1 MPLFQ
6 STAVVN
12 GVTIKNMTNTE
23 ASDAAIN
30 AASRQAER
38 CFIDAVSF
46 RISGNNAYVFDVWI
60 DDIDKLLCSVDN
72 NGVSNRMK
80 IDRFTLTQQYD
91 VEIVV
96 FSDSDYHA
104 PIRILAADLVRFTAD
119 RRAVK
124 CLIARDS
131 FVYGVKQDERTCVV
145 VHYTTLFEKTQ
156 VIWHSHFKES
166 IETSIETYRQ
176 HMGIKFPQ
184 IEI

>member
-6 STAVVN
+6 STTVVN

-30 AASRQAER
+30 AASKQAER
-38 CFIDAVSF
+38 CFFDAVSL

-60 DDIDKLLCSVDN
+60 DDIDELLCSVDN
-72 NGVSNRMK
+72 NGVSNWMH
-80 IDRFTLTQQYD
+80 IDRFTLTNDYD
-91 VEIVV
+91 IEVVV

-119 RRAVK
+119 QKAVK

-131 FVYGVKQDERTCVV
+131 FVYGVKQDERTCAV
-145 VHYTTLFEKTQ
+145 VHYATLFEKTQ
-156 VIWHSHFKES
+156 VIWHNHFKES
-166 IETSIETYRQ
+166 IETSIQTYR
-176 HMGIKFPQ
+176 HYAGLEFPQ